1 MIGVRDIL
9 ERSLT
14 GPVMKE
20 RDFDLAFAKRLRQ
33 LYADATGS
41 RGAPDPDRVVPDDET
56 ADLVFAAAVE
66 LLAEVGMYNKDS
78 QRVVRITREEILE
91 VASSRLSEIELG
103 TGAERVTVRE
113 RKPGSNFPPAIVT
126 GPVGG
131 PFTEEYYLPCHLSY
145 AQEPTCQGLLGGV
158 LLGWQGI
165 ENMAGRP
172 NEVIVTAAEGEL
184 IARAAEAAGKPGLY
198 LGPFPPGGISPEAIF
213 CNHSAAG
220 LEPTRTQ
227 IPIQLMPELKLNWS
241 KIDLA
246 LYCQT
251 HGVHP
256 WTDIVSV
263 IGAFC
268 RNALECSISQTA
280 GVLGAWTFTGG
291 STASVWSTDIEGL
304 CTRKRNLWANCA
316 TTRALERYVG
326 NPVFLLG
333 YASAGPCT
341 EMALLETAAY
351 SIAYTASG
359 GELIWGGSTCN
370 GVDTNAYAGLQGRM
384 VGEAARAACGL
395 SGDDAN
401 QMLERLFAAFEAD
414 LPVAPKGLTFD
425 RCYDVESIQPT
436 RHYSRLYERTKDALS
451 ADYVLDFPC

>member
-9 ERSLT
+9 ERSLA

-20 RDFDLAFAKRLRQ
+20 REFDLAFAKKVRQ
-33 LYADATGS
+33 LYADLTGS
-41 RGAPDPDRVVPDDET
+41 GWDPDPAQVIPSDAT

-66 LLAEVGMYNKDS
+66 LLAEVGLYNKDS
-78 QRVVRITREEILE
+78 QRVVRLTRPEIME
-91 VASSRLSEIELG
+91 IASSRLSQIDLG
-103 TGAERVTVRE
+103 SGAERVLVRE
-113 RKPGSNFPPAIVT
+113 RKPDSSFPPVIVT

-131 PFTEEYYLPCHLSY
+131 PFTEECYLPCHLSY

-165 ENMAGRP
+165 DNMAGRP
-172 NEVIVTAAEGEL
+172 NELIVTAAEGEL
-184 IARAAEAAGKPGLY
+184 IARAAADAGKPGLY
-198 LGPFPPGGISPEAIF
+198 LGPFPPGGVSAEAIF

-220 LEPTRTQ
+220 LHPARAQ

-241 KIDLA
+241 KLDLA
-246 LYCQT
+246 FYCQT
-251 HGVHP
+251 HEVHP

-268 RNALECSISQTA
+268 RNALESAISQTA
-280 GVLGAWTFTGG
+280 GVLGAWAFTGG

-316 TTRALERYVG
+316 TTRALERNVG
-326 NPVFLLG
+326 SPVFLLG

-351 SIAYTASG
+351 SVAYTASG
-359 GELIWGGSTCN
+359 GELIWGGSTRN
-370 GVDTNAYAGLQGRM
+370 GVDVNAYAGLQGRM
-384 VGEAARAACGL
+384 VGEASIAACPL
-395 SGDDAN
+395 TPDQAN
-401 QMLERLFAAFEAD
+401 DMVNRLFAAFEAD
-414 LPVAPKGLTFD
+414 LPTAPKGQPFD
-425 RCYDVESIQPT
+425 QCYDLKTIQPSAQYL
-436 RHYSRLYERTKDALS
+436 HLYEATKEK
-451 ADYVLDFPC
+451 LDNTFGLDLTR